1 MRDEF
6 LFGGGIETIENKK
19 KIVIKIWKI
28 TIKNKDIILE
38 DFDIKYSPHSK
49 PINCFLEL
57 SNKKIITGSNDSSIK
72 IWNYNPDIKS
82 N

>member
-38 DFDIKYSPHSK
+38 DFDIKYSPHSNT
-49 PINCFLEL
+49 INCFLEL

-72 IWNYNPDIKS
+72 IWNYNPEIKS
-82 N
+82 H